1 MARQV
6 RPSAQRQ
13 VQRLR
18 PARFPALRWGSLPG
32 ACFLGS
38 HWNCLLLCGLCWVGV
53 HTLSI
58 SFSRDLPIKKEE
70 NSNDQVK
77 YRQ

>member
-6 RPSAQRQ
+6 RPSAQQQ
-13 VQRLR
+13 VQWLR

-38 HWNCLLLCGLCWVGV
+38 HWNCLLLCSLCWVGV
-53 HTLSI
+53 HTLSPSQEI
-58 SFSRDLPIKKEE
+58 
-70 NSNDQVK
+70 
-77 YRQ
+77 

>member
-13 VQRLR
+13 VQWLR
-18 PARFPALRWGSLPG
+18 PARFPALRWGSLLD

-38 HWNCLLLCGLCWVGV
+38 LGIVCSSVVWDGLGCTHYLLPKR
-53 HTLSI
+53 
-58 SFSRDLPIKKEE
+58 FA
-70 NSNDQVK
+70 
-77 YRQ
+77 Y